1 MWKRV
6 AVLLVLAA
14 IVGYGTIQLA
24 QRWMANERAQQ
35 ASAPVETRVEVIRE
49 PANVVYV
56 LVADENLAVGR
67 FLQEHD
73 MRWQAWPDEPLPPTY
88 IVQDEGESLDSQ
100 DFIGAVVRQQVTA
113 GEPLTENRIVRPG
126 ERGFLSAVLGPG
138 MRAATVPINPRSGIA
153 GFIFPGDRVDL
164 ILTHQ
169 IDDPLLENLTRHV
182 SETVLLDIRV
192 LAIDQ
197 NVNNL
202 EEEPQVGNMA
212 TLEVT
217 PRQAEMI
224 NVLLQIGTLSL
235 SLRSLADPS
244 QPEILA
250 RLASV
255 EEDGEVPKFE
265 HSDPYFGATAQLE
278 PVLGRT
284 FTVDSDVSQILIPF
298 NLFDTP
304 VQEPIEIEISTQPV
318 EIEVTIMRG
327 SAAQSATN

>member
-6 AVLLVLAA
+6 VVLLVLAA
-14 IVGYGTIQLA
+14 VVGYGTIQLA
-24 QRWMANERAQQ
+24 QRWMASERAQRR
-35 ASAPVETRVEVIRE
+35 APDEPRVEIIRE

-56 LVADENLAVGR
+56 LVAEEDLTVGH
-67 FLQEHD
+67 FLQEQD
-73 MRWQAWPDEPLPPTY
+73 MRWQAWPDETLAPAY
-88 IVQDEGESLDSQ
+88 ILQAEGDTEELV
-100 DFIGAVVRQQVTA
+100 GAVVRQPLTA

-164 ILTHQ
+164 ILTHEVC
-169 IDDPLLENLTRHV
+169 DDDRHA

-197 NVNNL
+197 NVSNH
-202 EEEPQVGNMA
+202 EDGPQIGTMA

-224 NVLLQIGTLSL
+224 NVMLEIGTLSL

-244 QPEILA
+244 QPEVLA
-250 RLASV
+250 RLAGGNGG
-255 EEDGEVPKFE
+255 DLPKYE
-265 HSDPYFGATAQLE
+265 NADPYFGAIAQLE
-278 PVLGRT
+278 PVIGRT
-284 FTVDSDVSQILIPF
+284 FTVDSDVSQLLAPF
-298 NLFDTP
+298 SLFDEAP
-304 VQEPIEIEISTQPV
+304 PEPIQV
-318 EIEVTIMRG
+318 EIAEPAEVEVTIMRG
-327 SAAQSATN
+327 SAAQTATN

>member
-6 AVLLVLAA
+6 VVLLVLAA
-14 IVGYGTIQLA
+14 VVGYGTIQLA

-35 ASAPVETRVEVIRE
+35 AQAPAEPRVEVIRE

-56 LVADENLAVGR
+56 LVAEENLAVGR

-88 IVQDEGESLDSQ
+88 ILQDQAEPDQ
-100 DFIGAVVRQQVTA
+100 FIGAVVRQPITA
-113 GEPLTENRIVRPG
+113 GEPLTESRIVRPG
-126 ERGFLSAVLGPG
+126 QRGFLSAVLGPG

-164 ILTHQ
+164 ILTHNTM
-169 IDDPLLENLTRHV
+169 LGGLERVV
-182 SETVLLDIRV
+182 SETVLLDIRI

-202 EEEPQVGNMA
+202 GEGPQVGNMA

-255 EEDGEVPKFE
+255 EQDGEVPKFE
-265 HSDPYFGATAQLE
+265 NTDPYFGATAQLE

-284 FTVDSDVSQILIPF
+284 FTVDSDVSQLLIPF
-298 NLFDTP
+298 NLFETP
-304 VQEPIEIEISTQPV
+304 EPEPIEIEVSPMPA
-318 EIEVTIMRG
+318 EIQVTIMRG